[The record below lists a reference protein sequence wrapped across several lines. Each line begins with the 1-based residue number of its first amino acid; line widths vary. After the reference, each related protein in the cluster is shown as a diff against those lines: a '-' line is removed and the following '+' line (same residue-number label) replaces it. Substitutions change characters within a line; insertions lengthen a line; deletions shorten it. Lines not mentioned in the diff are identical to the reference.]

1 MKDLLTI
8 DQFKKVLPKKHKGN
22 VNQEVIDNINLAIV
36 STEYAGEIRENLL
49 SYVGVMNDGRFKIEN
64 YISAVKYVS
73 HKLHGASNLNSYVM
87 TFPDRYQKLLDKG
100 TSPKDISS
108 YVTAYNKSKLV
119 NLIYEQTLVP
129 TYILNAEIYQR
140 AINVQ
145 ADLMITANSEK
156 VRTEA
161 ANSLLNHL
169 KMPETTKIELDITT
183 KEDKSIN
190 ELRASTMELVAQ
202 QKLMI
207 ASNAMTVKEVAN
219 TKLVIEDG
227 EILDD

>member
-87 TFPDRYQKLLDKG
+87 TFPDSYQKLLDRG
-100 TSPKDISS
+100 TSP
-108 YVTAYNKSKLV
+108 
-119 NLIYEQTLVP
+119 
-129 TYILNAEIYQR
+129 
-140 AINVQ
+140 
-145 ADLMITANSEK
+145 
-156 VRTEA
+156 
-161 ANSLLNHL
+161 
-169 KMPETTKIELDITT
+169 
-183 KEDKSIN
+183 
-190 ELRASTMELVAQ
+190 
-202 QKLMI
+202 
-207 ASNAMTVKEVAN
+207 
-219 TKLVIEDG
+219 
-227 EILDD
+227 